1 MKIQLINKLV
11 FFSALSVLLYF
22 LWLYS
27 FTYFDIKD
35 TPVIVGVFVELLT
48 IPAFLA
54 TPVIL
59 VASFF
64 LWYKSKWNPVSFP
77 LAAILVTL
85 FLIYFLVKISF

>member
-11 FFSALSVLLYF
+11 FFSAVSVLLYF

-48 IPAFLA
+48 IP
-54 TPVIL
+54 VIL

-64 LWYKSKWNPVSFP
+64 VVQK
-77 LAAILVTL
+77 
-85 FLIYFLVKISF
+85 

>member
-54 TPVIL
+54 TTVIL

-64 LWYKSKWNPVSFP
+64 VVQK
-77 LAAILVTL
+77 
-85 FLIYFLVKISF
+85 

>member
-1 MKIQLINKLV
+1 MKIQFINKLV
-11 FFSALSVLLYF
+11 FFSALCVLLYF

-27 FTYFDIKD
+27 FTYFDIKN

-64 LWYKSKWNPVSFP
+64 CGTKANGN
-77 LAAILVTL
+77 L
-85 FLIYFLVKISF
+85 FHFR